1 MKTISSPK
9 AVPASTPAANSS
21 TLELTRRQFLR
32 QSSAVAG
39 GLALYGAATAD
50 ARAAG
55 SPNERIRYALIG
67 CGGQGNGHL
76 DSVMK
81 LKAGGYPVEIVA
93 VCDVYAKRAEEA
105 ARKTGGKACADYRQ
119 VLEQKD
125 IDAVGIAAP
134 DHWHCKLVIEAA
146 DAGKDIYCEKPMTH
160 WRDLTEPRRMV
171 EAVARNKRVLQ
182 VGTQGM
188 SEGIWEP
195 IAEKIKAG
203 AIGKVVHA
211 QSSDMRNYSVGLYDP
226 KSDDGVAKPGVNLD
240 WDQWLGPAPKHAY
253 ECGRFFAFRC
263 YWDYSGG
270 VGTDFLP
277 HLLTPLAFAM
287 NLGFPRRVS
296 ALGGQC
302 AYKGGRE
309 IPDIYNLLIEY
320 AEGTTV
326 YLMAGIANSTPI
338 PTVIRGHEATVH
350 VHKGPGAMILPEQ
363 AVKPGGEEVSIPQ
376 TRGGSV
382 EEHYRNF
389 FDCVKSRQKPRSNEL
404 LAHRV
409 MTALNLGIH
418 SFRTGRTWE
427 YDAATDTGRAV

>member
-21 TLELTRRQFLR
+21 TPRTDSCRQFLR

-146 DAGKDIYCEKPMTH
+146 DAKQ
-160 WRDLTEPRRMV
+160 R
-171 EAVARNKRVLQ
+171 
-182 VGTQGM
+182 
-188 SEGIWEP
+188 
-195 IAEKIKAG
+195 
-203 AIGKVVHA
+203 
-211 QSSDMRNYSVGLYDP
+211 
-226 KSDDGVAKPGVNLD
+226 
-240 WDQWLGPAPKHAY
+240 
-253 ECGRFFAFRC
+253 
-263 YWDYSGG
+263 
-270 VGTDFLP
+270 
-277 HLLTPLAFAM
+277 HLL
-287 NLGFPRRVS
+287 
-296 ALGGQC
+296 
-302 AYKGGRE
+302 
-309 IPDIYNLLIEY
+309 
-320 AEGTTV
+320 
-326 YLMAGIANSTPI
+326 
-338 PTVIRGHEATVH
+338 
-350 VHKGPGAMILPEQ
+350 
-363 AVKPGGEEVSIPQ
+363 
-376 TRGGSV
+376 
-382 EEHYRNF
+382 
-389 FDCVKSRQKPRSNEL
+389 
-404 LAHRV
+404 
-409 MTALNLGIH
+409 
-418 SFRTGRTWE
+418 
-427 YDAATDTGRAV
+427 

>member
-1 MKTISSPK
+1 
-9 AVPASTPAANSS
+9 
-21 TLELTRRQFLR
+21 
-32 QSSAVAG
+32 
-39 GLALYGAATAD
+39 
-50 ARAAG
+50 
-55 SPNERIRYALIG
+55 
-67 CGGQGNGHL
+67 
-76 DSVMK
+76 
-81 LKAGGYPVEIVA
+81 
-93 VCDVYAKRAEEA
+93 
-105 ARKTGGKACADYRQ
+105 
-119 VLEQKD
+119 
-125 IDAVGIAAP
+125 
-134 DHWHCKLVIEAA
+134 
-146 DAGKDIYCEKPMTH
+146 
-160 WRDLTEPRRMV
+160 
-171 EAVARNKRVLQ
+171 
-182 VGTQGM
+182 
-188 SEGIWEP
+188 
-195 IAEKIKAG
+195 
-203 AIGKVVHA
+203 
-211 QSSDMRNYSVGLYDP
+211 
-226 KSDDGVAKPGVNLD
+226 
-240 WDQWLGPAPKHAY
+240 
-253 ECGRFFAFRC
+253 
-263 YWDYSGG
+263 
-270 VGTDFLP
+270 
-277 HLLTPLAFAM
+277 M

-320 AEGTTV
+320 AECTTV

-338 PTVIRGHEATVH
+338 PTVIRCHDATVH